1 MNDILAIAIPAF
13 ITLFVVIDPVG
24 VAPVFATLTEGTSA
38 AHKRRMAIK
47 GTFIGALILLF
58 FAVVGE
64 GFLGALG
71 ITMPAFRTA
80 GGIMLFLI
88 AIDMVFEK
96 RSERRE
102 RRVGEVSEQTDDGA
116 EDDDISTFPIAVPFI
131 AGPGSIGT
139 VMLLVG
145 AGEGD
150 PFHQMVVFGTLG
162 VVLLIA
168 LGVFLMA
175 GTVMALLG
183 PGITKAFTRVLGIVL
198 AALAT
203 QLVFDG
209 IAGTFLAG

>member
-1 MNDILAIAIPAF
+1 VSEILAIAIPTF

-24 VAPVFATLTEGTSA
+24 IAPVFATLTEGTSK
-38 AHKRRMAIK
+38 AHKRQMAFR
-47 GTFIGALILLF
+47 GTFIGALVLLF
-58 FAVVGE
+58 FAIVGE

-102 RRVGEVSEQTDDGA
+102 RKVEEVSDESDEGPEA
-116 EDDDISTFPIAVPFI
+116 DDISVFPIAVPFI

-145 AGEGD
+145 GGEGD
-150 PFHQMVVFGTLG
+150 PFHRLVVLATLG

-168 LGVFLMA
+168 LGVFLIA
-175 GTVMALLG
+175 GRVMGLLG

-198 AALAT
+198 AALAI

-209 IAGTFLAG
+209 IAATFLAG